1 MSEPPKRFFHALS
14 ILLIVA
20 IVSPA
25 WAQEVSPKL
34 LQMAMEAYQQQQE
47 EQSQPQILRPA
58 RVDPKLVGKKVVV
71 RTRDGRIL
79 AGKLLEVEPD
89 FLLLRWGRRTEQL
102 SLREVFSVE
111 KQPLNKWKIAVIVY
125 VVVATVTVLTV
136 DYRTQRRS
144 YLTN

>member
-1 MSEPPKRFFHALS
+1 MRINVGKAK
-14 ILLIVA
+14 LLRQ
-20 IVSPA
+20 IVSIVIVFLLVTPV
-25 WAQEVSPKL
+25 WAQEVSPEF
-34 LQMAMEAYQQQQE
+34 LQIAIEAYQQRN
-47 EQSQPQILRPA
+47 PQHAEALLQA
-58 RVDPKLVGKKVVV
+58 KVDPKLVGKKVVV

-89 FLLLRWGRRTEQL
+89 LLLLRLGRRTEQL

-136 DYRTQRRS
+136 GRE
-144 YLTN
+144 